1 MNLCGKICQTIKL
14 NTMYK
19 FRAIPVLEG
28 RAAEHFLKVQE
39 MLANQKPNFDVKAEY
54 AAFKRMMERSKAEK

>member
-1 MNLCGKICQTIKL
+1 
-14 NTMYK
+14 MYK

-39 MLANQKPNFDVKAEY
+39 QLANQKPNFDVKAEY
-54 AAFKRMMERSKAEK
+54 AAFKRMMERSRSAR

>member
-1 MNLCGKICQTIKL
+1 
-14 NTMYK
+14 MYK

-39 MLANQKPNFDVKAEY
+39 QLANQKLNFDVKAAGE
-54 AAFKRMMERSKAEK
+54 AFKRCLARGREDRKSRLMAK